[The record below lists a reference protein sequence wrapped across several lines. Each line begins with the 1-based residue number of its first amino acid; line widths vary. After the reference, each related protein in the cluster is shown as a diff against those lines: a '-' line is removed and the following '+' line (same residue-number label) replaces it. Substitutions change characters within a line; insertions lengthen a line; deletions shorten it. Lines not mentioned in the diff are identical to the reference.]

1 MNSEKTPSPSF
12 ENTALTGEAAAS
24 AYLAGLLPKAR
35 QTLRRTRIVGV
46 VLICFVG
53 AYIGVISTVMVRF
66 FQPKEAAQV
75 ASGMLIE
82 HAKSEGPALATQFE
96 NEVLTLLRGVPD
108 YLISEM
114 PNYRKTLQESLERE
128 YEFYCASLSRDLGDQ
143 IDKLIDDHKAEIKTL
158 LENANDRETI
168 RKVLPDFD
176 KVIDHFTQIDVD
188 GRVLKKQIDE
198 LAAALK
204 EVEKRMDRLANASDL
219 TPEEQR
225 ARHALAMLAKVI
237 EDNTKIPEGAS
248 APAKG
253 PLHARK
259 PLR

>member
-1 MNSEKTPSPSF
+1 MNTEKTPSPSF
-12 ENTALTGEAAAS
+12 ENTALAGETAAS
-24 AYLAGLLPKAR
+24 AYLAEQLPKAR
-35 QTLRRTRIVGV
+35 QTLRRTRVLGV
-46 VLICFVG
+46 ILICFVG
-53 AYIGVISTVMVRF
+53 AYIGVISTIMVKF
-66 FQPKEAAQV
+66 FQPQAAAQV

-82 HAKSEGPALATQFE
+82 HAKSEGPALAAQFE
-96 NEVLTLLRGVPD
+96 KEVLTLLRGVPD

-114 PNYRKTLQESLERE
+114 PNYRKTLQESLEKE
-128 YEFYCASLSRDLGDQ
+128 YELYCSSLGKDLGDQ

-176 KVIDHFTQIDVD
+176 RVIADFTQADVD

-198 LAAALK
+198 LAMALK

-225 ARHALAMLAKVI
+225 ARRALAMLAKVI
-237 EDNTKIPEGAS
+237 EDNTKMPEGAS
-248 APAKG
+248 VPAK
-253 PLHARK
+253 K